1 MSYWGKW
8 DSSPNRHLIHE
19 IIGAFE
25 DELARSKKTETKS
38 KKERKTK
45 GGSADNSYVDLN
57 SILPP
62 TIVILAAALSSEEKQ
77 VLAYLFSCSINDFDN
92 LSSHRGST
100 RSKKT
105 KSKIWRKIRKG
116 GYADDNSVGLKE
128 TKEDSGELNTVEPR
142 NGRGGGCGDGG
153 EEGTEKG
160 PVRRLVYFIGKNISN
175 VLG

>member
-45 GGSADNSYVDLN
+45 GGSA
-57 SILPP
+57 
-62 TIVILAAALSSEEKQ
+62 
-77 VLAYLFSCSINDFDN
+77 
-92 LSSHRGST
+92 
-100 RSKKT
+100 
-105 KSKIWRKIRKG
+105 
-116 GYADDNSVGLKE
+116 ADDNSVGLKE